1 MVTTT
6 DKKQFFPSRHIHSG
20 EDNKYIQS
28 NEYKADFDKGSVI
41 HSRNEVNDNTEK
53 VVGIPSRGK
62 EKVANVPPELDTERL
77 LGLQSKQNSGQRN
90 SLVRVKKVKDMF
102 LGFWE

>member
-1 MVTTT
+1 M
-6 DKKQFFPSRHIHSG
+6 
-20 EDNKYIQS
+20 
-28 NEYKADFDKGSVI
+28 
-41 HSRNEVNDNTEK
+41 
-53 VVGIPSRGK
+53 GIPSRGK

-102 LGFWE
+102 LGFWEEVLQG

>member
-1 MVTTT
+1 MVTTR

-53 VVGIPSRGK
+53 VDG
-62 EKVANVPPELDTERL
+62 N
-77 LGLQSKQNSGQRN
+77 SKQGEG
-90 SLVRVKKVKDMF
+90 KGCKCAT
-102 LGFWE
+102 